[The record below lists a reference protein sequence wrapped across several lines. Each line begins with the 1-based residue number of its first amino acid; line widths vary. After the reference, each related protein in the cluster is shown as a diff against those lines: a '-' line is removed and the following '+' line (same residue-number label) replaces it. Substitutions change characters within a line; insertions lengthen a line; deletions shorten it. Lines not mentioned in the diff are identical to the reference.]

1 MASSPFI
8 IVGLGNPGAEYAQ
21 TRHNAGFWFL
31 DRLAG
36 TEPFKAQKKLHGLTA
51 GISMN
56 GQPLLLCKP
65 DTFMNRSGQCVR
77 ALLDWYKLSTEDC
90 AERLLVVHDELDLPP
105 GVARLKLGGGHG
117 GHNGLRSIGQHLG
130 SNHWLRL
137 RIGVGH
143 PGMAAQVTGW
153 LIHQRIPAGERAAL
167 DNAFDQAEQVL
178 PLLLD
183 GNLAQAMNRL
193 HSSATA

>member
-36 TEPFKAQKKLHGLTA
+36 TAPFKRQKKLHGLTA

-77 ALLDWYKLSTEDC
+77 ALLDWYKLSIDDC

-130 SNHWLRL
+130 SNQWLRL

-143 PGMAAQVTGW
+143 PGMAALVTGW

-193 HSSATA
+193 HSSAAA